1 MTDVGLLPED
11 TDEALADRAFRGD
24 REAEATLALRLYPG
38 VHALASRLLRDP
50 EAARDAT
57 QETFVRAFSRLDQF
71 DRTYRFSAW
80 IFRILVNL
88 IRDERRR
95 SGRVV
100 ADDGLI
106 PDREDLGPGPGDLVV
121 REEDVRRARTALD
134 LLPEETRLAVLLF
147 FQEGLS
153 GREVAFALNLS
164 YPATRIRICRGLAHI
179 RLRLRDD
186 S

>member
-1 MTDVGLLPED
+1 MTEVGLMPEE
-11 TDEALADRAFRGD
+11 TDEVLADRALRGD
-24 REAEATLALRLYPG
+24 RSAEARLAHRLYPG

-57 QETFVRAFSRLDQF
+57 QETFVRAFSRLGQF
-71 DRTYRFSAW
+71 DRSFRFSAW

-95 SGRVV
+95 SGRVIT
-100 ADDGLI
+100 DESLI
-106 PDREDLGPGPGDLVV
+106 EVREDQGPGPGDLAI
-121 REEDVRRARTALD
+121 REEDVRRARSALD
-134 LLPEETRLAVLLF
+134 ELPEETRLALLLF

-164 YPATRIRICRGLAHI
+164 YPATRIKICRGLGLI